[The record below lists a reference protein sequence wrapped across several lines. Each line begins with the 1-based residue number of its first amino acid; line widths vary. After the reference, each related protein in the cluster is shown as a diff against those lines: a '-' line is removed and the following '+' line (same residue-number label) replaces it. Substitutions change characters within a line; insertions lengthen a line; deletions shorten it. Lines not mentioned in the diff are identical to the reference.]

1 MLARIALLVFA
12 PEVASVKPGCR
23 THYALFATHCCV
35 LQSRNRDELMSQ

>member
-12 PEVASVKPGCR
+12 SEVASVNPGCR

-35 LQSRNRDELMSQ
+35 VPSRNRVELMSQ